1 MNVEEESSEMLLS
14 EGLLKRGRSRWLNKR
29 YVFFV
34 ILCTCLLGILWL
46 SSSGNESSSSPFTP
60 HLNILPTPPNVIDFE
75 STQRDNFIFHFNGSD
90 VMIFLHIQKTGG
102 TTFGKHLVQDI
113 NLESPCSCFKN
124 NYSSRKRPKKRRKKK
139 LKCNCF
145 RPGGSNKTWLFS
157 RYSTGWKCGLH
168 ADWTELTACV
178 DPYLSKTEGPGT
190 RRYFYITFLR
200 EPVSRYLSEFRHVQ
214 RGATWKDSKH
224 TCNGRRATS
233 IEIPPCYKPPEENW
247 EDVSLRDFMDCSSNL
262 AVNRMTRMLAD
273 LTLVNCYDKLSM
285 SFRERDTI
293 LFESAKRNLEIMTFF
308 GLTEEQI
315 ASQYLFQ
322 KIFNLN
328 FKVNFTQ
335 YQRVQGDSTLEELS
349 PEVLSRI
356 EQLNHL
362 DIKLYAYAKELMMK
376 RYRAFKK
383 QNEEDNYSESDKDP
397 EDGDY

>member
-1 MNVEEESSEMLLS
+1 MEKGDEDDVSLEWVLNADNGKDKELVEQRGEKELLVLTS
-14 EGLLKRGRSRWLNKR
+14 LR
-29 YVFFV
+29 
-34 ILCTCLLGILWL
+34 
-46 SSSGNESSSSPFTP
+46 NESSSSPFTP

-113 NLESPCSCFKN
+113 NLESP
-124 NYSSRKRPKKRRKKK
+124 
-139 LKCNCF
+139 
-145 RPGGSNKTWLFS
+145 PGGSNKTWLFS

-383 QNEEDNYSESDKDP
+383 TERR
-397 EDGDY
+397 G